1 MKYPDSLEQLIQ
13 CFTMYPGIGP
23 KSAERLAFFTISK
36 MSEENVA
43 RFSQALLEAM
53 DKIKECECCG
63 SITDHDICDICSDP
77 DRKNTLMVVENS
89 KDVLSFEKTGVY
101 HGKYHVLKGN
111 ISPLNGIGP
120 DEINLASLERR
131 VEEEQIKEIIVSLSS
146 TIPGEM
152 TALYI
157 GKMFENKDVSVYRIG
172 YGLPAGAD
180 IEYADEITLTKALE
194 GKKRI

>member
-1 MKYPDSLEQLIQ
+1 MKYPSSLEHLIK
-13 CFTMYPGIGP
+13 CFAMYPGIGP

-36 MSEENVA
+36 MSKDNVNL
-43 RFSQALLEAM
+43 FSSALVEAINN
-53 DKIKECECCG
+53 IKECSECG
-63 SITDHDICDICSDP
+63 AITDQDICEICEDV
-77 DRKNTLMVVENS
+77 DRANSIMVVENS
-89 KDVLSFEKTGVY
+89 KDILSFEKTNVY
-101 HGKYHVLKGN
+101 RGKYHVLKGN

-120 DEINLASLERR
+120 DEINLASLIKR
-131 VEEEQIKEIIVSLSS
+131 VDEDKVKEVIIALSS

-157 GKMFENKDVSVYRIG
+157 SKMLEEKEVSVYRIG

-194 GKKRI
+194 GKRKI